1 MSTTSMRE
9 NEFDT
14 STLLNEINVD
24 YSRTMNKIIFD
35 ANMLVP
41 ENKHIAETLTLP
53 KSSKKNTIPP
63 EKGVV
68 AVTQYDLEERYKS
81 FVFDTFLVQPEVVY
95 VLERVQQQCNEIVD
109 LRLFN
114 T

>member
-1 MSTTSMRE
+1 MRD

-35 ANMLVP
+35 ANMSVP
-41 ENKHIAETLTLP
+41 ENKHIADTLTLP
-53 KSSKKNTIPP
+53 PAALTAAAIP

-68 AVTQYDLEERYKS
+68 NVTQYDLEERFKS
-81 FVFDTFLVQPEVVY
+81 FVFVTFLVQPEVVY
-95 VLERVQQQCNEIVD
+95 VLERVQQQCNQILD

>member
-1 MSTTSMRE
+1 MSTASMRE

-35 ANMLVP
+35 ANMSVP

-53 KSSKKNTIPP
+53 KEAQKEKIFIPSIQW
-63 EKGVV
+63 K
-68 AVTQYDLEERYKS
+68 YS
-81 FVFDTFLVQPEVVY
+81 I
-95 VLERVQQQCNEIVD
+95 C
-109 LRLFN
+109 
-114 T
+114 